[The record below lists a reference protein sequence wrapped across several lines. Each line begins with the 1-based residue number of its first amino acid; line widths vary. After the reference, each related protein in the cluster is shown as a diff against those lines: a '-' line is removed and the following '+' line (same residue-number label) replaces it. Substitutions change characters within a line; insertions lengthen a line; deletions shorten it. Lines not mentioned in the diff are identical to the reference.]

1 MYRKILK
8 PKLQVMTKYLLLAVG
23 VLILVFLGLAKMWSV
38 TIKDRNRLL
47 SNQDALLTEVRYFK
61 LSDSTNAATIGSLTL
76 KLSEIKQTSNTQFDA
91 MKATLKL
98 MDIKL
103 RNLNSYS
110 SSEFENLLTVNTF
123 LRDSVLVDTI
133 PVKYL
138 SSKSRWNEV
147 TVAVFPDS
155 QDSISLKV
163 ITYDKIEQV
172 LWKDPRGFKFWNK
185 SFWRKRPI
193 HQTIRF
199 QNPDTKITYP
209 FSVIVK

>member
-1 MYRKILK
+1 MNKYFIAVIVILLIVLAGFFKIFS
-8 PKLQVMTKYLLLAVG
+8 
-23 VLILVFLGLAKMWSV
+23 LVV
-38 TIKDRNRLL
+38 KDRNRIA
-47 SNQDALLTEVRYFK
+47 SNQDALLSEIRYFK

-103 RNLNSYS
+103 RNLDSYS

-123 LRDSVLVDTI
+123 LRDSVMLDTI

-138 SSKSRWNEV
+138 FAKSRWNEV
-147 TVAVFPDS
+147 TVAVFPDR
-155 QDSISLKV
+155 QDSISMKV

-172 LWKDPRGFKFWNK
+172 LWKDPRGFKFWK
-185 SFWRKRPI
+185 KAFWRKRPI

-199 QNPDTKITYP
+199 ENPDTKITFP

>member
-1 MYRKILK
+1 
-8 PKLQVMTKYLLLAVG
+8 MTKYFLIVIAILLFALA
-23 VLILVFLGLAKMWSV
+23 GLTKIWFV
-38 TIKDRNRLL
+38 TLKDRNRISDNQSALL
-47 SNQDALLTEVRYFK
+47 SEIQYFK
-61 LSDSTNAATIGSLTL
+61 LSDSTNAATIGSLSL
-76 KLSEIKQTSNTQFDA
+76 KLTEIKQASNTQFDA

-103 RNLNSYS
+103 RNLDSYS
-110 SSEFENLLTVNTF
+110 SNEFENLLTVNTF
-123 LRDSVLVDTI
+123 LRDSVLLDTL

-138 SSKSRWNEV
+138 YAKSKWNEV
-147 TVAVFPDS
+147 TVSVFPEHL
-155 QDSISLKV
+155 DSISLKV
-163 ITYDKIEQV
+163 ITYDKMEQV
-172 LWKDPRGFKFWNK
+172 LWKEGRGLKFWKK

>member
-1 MYRKILK
+1 
-8 PKLQVMTKYLLLAVG
+8 MTKYFLIVIAILLCALA
-23 VLILVFLGLAKMWSV
+23 GLTKIWFV
-38 TIKDRNRLL
+38 TLKDRNRISDNQSALL
-47 SNQDALLTEVRYFK
+47 SEIQYFK

-76 KLSEIKQTSNTQFDA
+76 KLSEIKQASNSQFDA

-103 RNLNSYS
+103 KNLDSYS
-110 SSEFENLLTVNTF
+110 SNEFENLLTVNTF
-123 LRDSVLVDTI
+123 LRDSVLLDTL

-138 SSKSRWNEV
+138 YAKSKWNEV
-147 TVAVFPDS
+147 TVSVFPER

-163 ITYDKIEQV
+163 ITYDKMEQV
-172 LWKDPRGFKFWNK
+172 LWKEGRGVKFWKK

>member
-1 MYRKILK
+1 
-8 PKLQVMTKYLLLAVG
+8 MTKYFLIVIAILLFALA
-23 VLILVFLGLAKMWSV
+23 GLTKIWFV
-38 TIKDRNRLL
+38 TLKDRNRL
-47 SNQDALLTEVRYFK
+47 SNNQSALLSEIHYFK

-76 KLSEIKQTSNTQFDA
+76 KLTEIKHASNSQFDA

-103 RNLNSYS
+103 RNLDSYS
-110 SSEFENLLTVNTF
+110 SNEFENLLTVNTF
-123 LRDSVLVDTI
+123 LRDSVLLDTL

-138 SSKSRWNEV
+138 YAKSKWNEV
-147 TVAVFPDS
+147 TVSVFPER

-163 ITYDKIEQV
+163 ITYDKMEQV
-172 LWKDPRGFKFWNK
+172 LWKEGRGVKFWKK

>member
-1 MYRKILK
+1 MN
-8 PKLQVMTKYLLLAVG
+8 KYLFAIIV
-23 VLILVFLGLAKMWSV
+23 ILVIALAGFFKLWSI

-47 SNQDALLTEVRYFK
+47 RNQNALLTEVRYFK
-61 LSDSTNAATIGSLTL
+61 LADSTNAATIGSLTL
-76 KLSEIKQTSNTQFDA
+76 KLSEIKQASNTQFDA

-103 RNLNSYS
+103 RNLDSYS
-110 SSEFENLLTVNTF
+110 SSEFENLLTINTF
-123 LRDSVLVDTI
+123 LRDSVLLDTL

-138 SSKSRWNEV
+138 YAKSKWNEV
-147 TVAVFPDS
+147 TVSVFPER

-163 ITYDKIEQV
+163 ITYDKMEQV
-172 LWKDPRGFKFWNK
+172 LWKEGRGVKFWKK

>member
-1 MYRKILK
+1 
-8 PKLQVMTKYLLLAVG
+8 MTKYFLIVIAILLFALA
-23 VLILVFLGLAKMWSV
+23 GLTKIWFV
-38 TIKDRNRLL
+38 TLKDRNRISDNQSALL
-47 SNQDALLTEVRYFK
+47 SEIQYFK
-61 LSDSTNAATIGSLTL
+61 LNDSTNAATIGSLTL
-76 KLSEIKQTSNTQFDA
+76 KLSEIKQASNTQFDA

-98 MDIKL
+98 LDIKL
-103 RNLNSYS
+103 RNLDSYS
-110 SSEFENLLTVNTF
+110 SSEFENLLTINTF
-123 LRDSVLVDTI
+123 LRDSVLLDTL

-138 SSKSRWNEV
+138 YAKSKWNEV
-147 TVAVFPDS
+147 TVSVFPER

-163 ITYDKIEQV
+163 ITYDKMEQV
-172 LWKDPRGFKFWNK
+172 LWKEGRGLKFWKK